1 MKKSSKN
8 NEKTI
13 TLSEIMQKIEITK
26 EKDVKFFI
34 KGFNDYCPLES
45 TIKDRP
51 IVVEKTEFPDTKETW
66 QEIAS
71 MLASLIVLDCE
82 KKR

>member
-26 EKDVKFFI
+26 L
-34 KGFNDYCPLES
+34 N
-45 TIKDRP
+45 
-51 IVVEKTEFPDTKETW
+51 
-66 QEIAS
+66 
-71 MLASLIVLDCE
+71 SLSKVLMTIVLWNQQ
-82 KKR
+82 

>member
-1 MKKSSKN
+1 MKKDAKN

-13 TLSEIMQKIEITK
+13 TLWEILQKIEMTT
-26 EKDVKFFI
+26 EENYVFFM
-34 KGFNDYCPLES
+34 KGFFDYCHLES
-45 TIKDRP
+45 KIKDRP
-51 IVVEKTEFPDTKETW
+51 IALKKAELPDTKETW

-71 MLASLIVLDCE
+71 MLASLIVLNCE